1 MLLIELVLILPVLE
15 CKPLVQ
21 LPGRL
26 DLNVSVSFSPRAG
39 TMDEETL
46 KVSVGIG
53 DCVLHADSLLSFL
66 NAFKTSDIVPSA
78 SITVG
83 RPNSNQDREF
93 VDMTRT
99 PMPSRSFR
107 FSVPSML
114 PLESPFFSP
123 SISSRVPS
131 ISSITSPAS
140 PFIEAISVSLSA
152 QPAEAAGH

>member
-1 MLLIELVLILPVLE
+1 MFLIELGLISPASE

-66 NAFKTSDIVPSA
+66 NAFKASDTIPSA
-78 SITVG
+78 SIAVG
-83 RPNSNQDREF
+83 KPNSNQEREF
-93 VDMTRT
+93 VDRT

-123 SISSRVPS
+123 SLSSRVPS

-140 PFIEAISVSLSA
+140 PFIEAISVSALHPA
-152 QPAEAAGH
+152 AEAAGH